1 MKKPYFSVII
11 PILNEGNFIPSL
23 LDDLSKQTFRTFETI
38 VVDTHSDD
46 DSLAKVKKYIKRLPK
61 LTILE
66 SAKRNSRIQRNLGA
80 LKAHGEYLVLFEAD
94 VRIDRTFLSQV
105 YGQIQKTHAHCYTT
119 WLDTNGSRLLD
130 QILARVGNLAIT
142 GAKYI
147 GKPFAGGFNTIVKR
161 RVYVLL
167 KGYRED
173 LAISD
178 DHDFA
183 TRLYNAGYTFKILRS
198 PKIIYSFRRFYV
210 EGYIHLLWVY
220 MLASLYFLFKGPLT
234 TSKYT
239 YPMNGSMYDSN
250 L

>member
-1 MKKPYFSVII
+1 MNRPFFSVII
-11 PILNEGNFIPSL
+11 PILNEENSIPHI
-23 LDDLSKQTFRTFETI
+23 LDDLSKQTFRNFETI
-38 VVDTHSDD
+38 VIDAHSID
-46 DSLAKVKKYIKRLPK
+46 DSLAQIKKYKRSLSK
-61 LTILE
+61 LTILQ
-66 SAKRNSRIQRNLGA
+66 STKRNSRIQRNLA
-80 LKAHGEYLVLFEAD
+80 AAKARGKYLVLFEAD
-94 VRIDRTFLSQV
+94 VRICTPFLSHV
-105 YGQIQKTHAHCYTT
+105 YKEIQRTHAHCYTT

-147 GKPFAGGFNTIVKR
+147 GKPFAGGFNTIVER
-161 RVYVLL
+161 HVYVQL
-167 KGYRED
+167 KGYRAD